1 LCEQAPAQH
10 EPFAEGQDSTIEH
23 GDLEPSE
30 TEAEK
35 TESLRLTLE
44 SEQFGQFTFSDEDFT
59 SISNSLPH
67 FEHAYS

>member
-1 LCEQAPAQH
+1 MEQ
-10 EPFAEGQDSTIEH
+10 
-23 GDLEPSE
+23 GDFEPSE

-35 TESLRLTLE
+35 TESLRFTLE
-44 SEQFGQFTFSDEDFT
+44 SEHFGQVTFSDEDFT